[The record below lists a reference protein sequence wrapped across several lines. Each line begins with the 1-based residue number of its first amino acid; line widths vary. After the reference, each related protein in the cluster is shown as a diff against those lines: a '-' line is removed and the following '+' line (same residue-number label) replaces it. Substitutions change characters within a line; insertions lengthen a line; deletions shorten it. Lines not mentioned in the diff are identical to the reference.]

1 MGVCEEEQEACEAAE
16 TLVLVAMT
24 GFLSKEALFTFLTG
38 NPQQIISVHT

>member
-24 GFLSKEALFTFLTG
+24 GFLSKEALLQHSSRY
-38 NPQQIISVHT
+38 NSYLS